1 MLSEVRN
8 IAKSLWSVV
17 DGIEEKGLVNNIP
30 MIDDDTSLKSLM
42 RAEIV
47 QIILSIYGT
56 EREINDR
63 QSEFL

>member
-42 RAEIV
+42 QAEIV
-47 QIILSIYGT
+47 QLILSIYGT